1 MAECPEV
8 AVDINRLRHGQVF
21 HYLASAAEPEP
32 RLGMRVLVPFGSKT
46 VQGWVVGYSAP
57 PEGIALRSILSVV
70 GQEPDFNPELL
81 SLARWMAGYYL
92 HPLSEMLKLIAPP
105 PKPLLSRKRAPS
117 EGMSTAGNHGRLLL
131 SDEQATALKEID
143 VALRAGAGGEFLL
156 HGITGSG
163 KTEVYLRS
171 AMTAL
176 ALGRQALYLVP
187 EIALTP
193 QAGAWFRS
201 ALGDQVA
208 IWHSRLARGEKYEI
222 WEGIRQGRL
231 GVLIGPR
238 SAVFA
243 PFKNLGLIIIDEEQ
257 DSSYKQ
263 QESPYYH
270 AGQVAAQRALYNR
283 AVLLM
288 GSATPS
294 LESYTVARSGQY
306 RLLRL
311 TRRPRGRQLPR
322 VTIVDLKTERRAQ
335 FSLLSQSLS
344 GKIAQRLQHQEQ
356 VILLLNR
363 RGYSPIVFCPLCG
376 HVLKCER
383 CSVSLVYHRNTGDL
397 RCHYCNFRRSLPS
410 SCPGCGA
417 DRSLR
422 FLGTGIQ
429 RVEHSL
435 KRLYPEARIQR
446 LDFDTTRRKGDFD
459 RILTSFGGRQIDIL
473 LGTQMVAKG
482 HDFPGVTLVGVL
494 NADLA
499 LGLPD
504 YRSTERTYQLL
515 AQVAGRAGRGRA
527 PGEVVV
533 QTYWPDH
540 YSIRAACFGS
550 YVSFYQEEIKNRAL
564 AGYPPFGEL
573 IRVRVSGAKEQQ
585 VIDRSTELAEDLAG
599 LLTGQ
604 EAQLLGPAPAP
615 VLRLKDQFRWQLM
628 IKGKSGVLKD
638 KISDVIQRFQKNTSV
653 IISIEVDPYGF

>member
-143 VALRAGAGGEFLL
+143 VALRAGAGGEFFL

-322 VTIVDLKTERRAQ
+322 VTPGKSWPFATICVPSRISICLPPKLVRIRSKSPFLRVVSKSRRW
-335 FSLLSQSLS
+335 
-344 GKIAQRLQHQEQ
+344 
-356 VILLLNR
+356 ILAS
-363 RGYSPIVFCPLCG
+363 GYSRLS
-376 HVLKCER
+376 E
-383 CSVSLVYHRNTGDL
+383 CSTRWIPVPKKRRDL
-397 RCHYCNFRRSLPS
+397 SAPH
-410 SCPGCGA
+410 PGQ
-417 DRSLR
+417 D
-422 FLGTGIQ
+422 
-429 RVEHSL
+429 
-435 KRLYPEARIQR
+435 
-446 LDFDTTRRKGDFD
+446 D
-459 RILTSFGGRQIDIL
+459 GR
-473 LGTQMVAKG
+473 
-482 HDFPGVTLVGVL
+482 
-494 NADLA
+494 
-499 LGLPD
+499 
-504 YRSTERTYQLL
+504 E
-515 AQVAGRAGRGRA
+515 
-527 PGEVVV
+527 
-533 QTYWPDH
+533 
-540 YSIRAACFGS
+540 
-550 YVSFYQEEIKNRAL
+550 
-564 AGYPPFGEL
+564 
-573 IRVRVSGAKEQQ
+573 
-585 VIDRSTELAEDLAG
+585 
-599 LLTGQ
+599 
-604 EAQLLGPAPAP
+604 
-615 VLRLKDQFRWQLM
+615 RLKLQ
-628 IKGKSGVLKD
+628 
-638 KISDVIQRFQKNTSV
+638 
-653 IISIEVDPYGF
+653 